1 MPDAPTTT
9 CRYEAVKYGNMIFT
23 TFNKITLNH
32 QNVYTEDN
40 LFVKHIRCTLEVEF
54 ILANETIQFTEN
66 KVNNVITRG
75 IDLEMDF
82 IREQLQSP
90 NKELILYYH
99 GAGTKL
105 NIAGR
110 ATTNT
115 VTTPTGVPLPN
126 QEAKN
131 PLAVVFNTFEGP
143 YPEVLSWEPL
153 GANNA
158 ARCRWRCVFNIPV
171 SPVKYSKDQTPEDTT
186 TTNNELGGDFLSSSD
201 IRDVARTFAGHQT
214 MAELVDS
221 YIKTLFSAGVPET
234 DYTSDR
240 YLASCLM
247 SHTEEQECEIDEDGT
262 AVVTLTG
269 NLEFTGSGAL
279 FNKLKESPTA
289 IPRLLQ
295 FLNHYFEPL
304 HPVGFTRTQKYKYKK
319 SRREIEYTIVDR
331 EIKSDNPILP
341 NVVKADVSHT
351 VSSSLLGSDP
361 FDGMGFVTWNNTFEG
376 TITVR
381 PGVWKGWA
389 WIAMMC
395 IVRQRMQRTQAF
407 QGEDFA
413 NLKDNLSGIVAD
425 VLGDASKV
433 TPKHLLHK
441 ISVRENIYNREVN
454 FTLNYMTMN
463 NLNGLFFYTGLFFP
477 VHIAWQG
484 TNLTN
489 LGDVP
494 KGDALYNIAGYNDQW
509 RLSREFMAN
518 TQNVFG
524 YRGPLLP
531 GYDILFNP
539 YDGVDPNRFANPS
552 APRSPESF
560 FVDQNST
567 VNMQA
572 ASNNVDTLAERR
584 RNAHLETYNNLQF
597 PFPNNDQAFGGPSPV
612 KDAVGN
618 GNRNNVPSNQYKSHN
633 PAQDSNYLKDVE
645 PKDTWLSYDTKFIIH
660 REENSVMFPSIQA
673 QSAQSRQ
680 SSMGNGGTIPP
691 TTAKDWKG
699 FTINAATN
707 PEPTL
712 AGYEYS
718 GIQAFGQPVTYI
730 QFTGR
735 AMRAGYSI
743 PCPVLVGCKNPDGSV
758 LVPAYRV
765 GNSQYTC
772 YQVNK
777 SSDVPI
783 FQAAWNVMYALK
795 GDPSCWNM
803 SFVANRSNQYA

>member
-1 MPDAPTTT
+1 MPDDQPTIT
-9 CRYEAVKYGNMIFT
+9 CKYEAVKYGNLIFNS
-23 TFNKITLNH
+23 FSKITLNH

-40 LFVKHIRCTLEVEF
+40 MFVKHIRCTLEVEF
-54 ILANETIQFTEN
+54 IITNETIQFTEN

-82 IREQLQSP
+82 IREQLLAP

-110 ATTNT
+110 AKTNT
-115 VTTPTGVPLPN
+115 VTSITGTPPLN
-126 QEAKN
+126 GQSKN

-143 YPEVLSWEPL
+143 FPEVLAWEPL

-158 ARCRWRCVFNIPV
+158 ARCRWRCVFNIPAGPV
-171 SPVKYSKDQTPEDTT
+171 SVPGTSNPEDTNNT
-186 TTNNELGGDFLSSSD
+186 TRSLGGDFLTSTKV
-201 IRDVARTFAGHQT
+201 RDVARSFAGHKSIV
-214 MAELVDS
+214 ELVDT
-221 YIKTLFSAGVPET
+221 YLKTLFSAGVPET
-234 DYTSDR
+234 DAVVGESN
-240 YLASCLM
+240 LATFLV

-269 NLEFTGSGAL
+269 NLEFSGSGSL

-341 NVVKADVSHT
+341 NIVKADVSHT
-351 VSSSLLGSDP
+351 VNSNLLGNDP
-361 FDGMGFVTWNNTFEG
+361 FEGMGFVTWNNVFEG

-395 IVRQRMQRTQAF
+395 IVRQRIQRTQAF

-413 NLKDNLSGIVAD
+413 SLKDTVSGIVTDA
-425 VLGDASKV
+425 LGDDSTKV
-433 TPKHLLHK
+433 KPKHLLHK
-441 ISVRENIYNREVN
+441 ISIRENIYNREVT
-454 FTLNYMTMN
+454 FTLNYMTMH
-463 NLNGLFFYTGLFFP
+463 NLNRLFYYTGLFYP
-477 VHIAWQG
+477 VHIAWTG
-484 TNLTN
+484 TNLAN

-494 KGDALYNIAGYNDQW
+494 VGDALYQTVNYDSQW
-509 RLSREFMAN
+509 GLSREYMAN

-539 YDGVDPNRFANPS
+539 YDGADPNRLTNTQAPRNPERQLVAPNEVIDFTSNPS
-552 APRSPESF
+552 
-560 FVDQNST
+560 NI
-567 VNMQA
+567 
-572 ASNNVDTLAERR
+572 DTFAERR
-584 RNAHLETYNNLQF
+584 RNAHYQTYNGLA
-597 PFPNNDQAFGGPSPV
+597 FPNPNSAQVFGSPSPV
-612 KDAVGN
+612 KEALGN
-618 GNRNNVPSNQYKSHN
+618 GNRNNTSTNVYKSHN
-633 PAQDSNYLKDVE
+633 PAQDSSYLKDVD
-645 PKDTWLSYDTKFIIH
+645 PKDTWLSYDTKFILH
-660 REENSVMFPSIQA
+660 REENSVMFPSIQS
-673 QSAQSRQ
+673 QSAETRRSTEIAESTR
-680 SSMGNGGTIPP
+680 
-691 TTAKDWKG
+691 KDWKG
-699 FTINAATN
+699 FSINGATN
-707 PEPTL
+707 VEPTL
-712 AGYEYS
+712 SGYEYS

-743 PCPVLVGCKNPDGSV
+743 PCPVLVGCKNPEGSTI
-758 LVPAYRV
+758 VPAYRV
-765 GNSQYTC
+765 GRSQFTC

-777 SSDVPI
+777 SSDIPI
-783 FQAAWNVMYALK
+783 FQAAWNITYALK
-795 GDPSCWNM
+795 GDPSCWSM
-803 SFVANRSNQYA
+803 GFVSNRTNEFA